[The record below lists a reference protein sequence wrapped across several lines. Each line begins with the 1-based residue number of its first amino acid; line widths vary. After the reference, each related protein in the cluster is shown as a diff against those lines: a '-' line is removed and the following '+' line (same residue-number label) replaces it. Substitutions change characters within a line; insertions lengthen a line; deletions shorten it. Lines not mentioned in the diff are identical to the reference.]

1 MATVKLRPDFPN
13 FGELYTGVADDS
25 LSRIK
30 SSVRHISPDA
40 AAYGV
45 GSSGVLDNVVARVED
60 EHDYTDDSESYDFD
74 SEEDQRLAE
83 ALSQE
88 TPEAEVHVGSV
99 SHYLHSD
106 FGIIL
111 SMDRRTGSVNI
122 DSFDDEDSMYE
133 TWDQHLLSS
142 RRREY

>member
-1 MATVKLRPDFPN
+1 MANIKLRPDFPDFN
-13 FGELYTGVADDS
+13 TLYTGVKDDSFSRIAEHVRGVPPEAKAYGIGESGVFDRVADDES
-25 LSRIK
+25 
-30 SSVRHISPDA
+30 
-40 AAYGV
+40 YEE
-45 GSSGVLDNVVARVED
+45 DNEGFDFED
-60 EHDYTDDSESYDFD
+60 EET
-74 SEEDQRLAE
+74 QRLVE

-111 SMDRRTGSVNI
+111 STDRRNGAVNV
-122 DSFDDEDSMYE
+122 DSFEDEDSMYE

-142 RRREY
+142 RRREF